1 MGRHAHLKGVVKT
14 EKQVWR
20 LFIKFENGIMFS
32 YLYRVYNMFCE
43 TKNFTGPVAE
53 AD

>member
-20 LFIKFENGIMFS
+20 LYIKFENGIIS
-32 YLYRVYNMFCE
+32 NVNRLYMFCE
-43 TKNFTGPVAE
+43 TKNLTGLVAK